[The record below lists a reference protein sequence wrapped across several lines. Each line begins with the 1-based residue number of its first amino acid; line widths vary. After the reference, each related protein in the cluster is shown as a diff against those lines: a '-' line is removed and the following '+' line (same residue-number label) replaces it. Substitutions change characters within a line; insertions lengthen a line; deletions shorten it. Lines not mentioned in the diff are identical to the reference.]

1 MDSVPPSEGG
11 YSGSIPDMGIR
22 ALQHGALFLC
32 RLYKQKRKAVDTQ
45 HRNAGDNGDT
55 HEAEA

>member
-22 ALQHGALFLC
+22 ALHTERFFYLLIV
-32 RLYKQKRKAVDTQ
+32 YRKPFMVYSL
-45 HRNAGDNGDT
+45 
-55 HEAEA
+55 